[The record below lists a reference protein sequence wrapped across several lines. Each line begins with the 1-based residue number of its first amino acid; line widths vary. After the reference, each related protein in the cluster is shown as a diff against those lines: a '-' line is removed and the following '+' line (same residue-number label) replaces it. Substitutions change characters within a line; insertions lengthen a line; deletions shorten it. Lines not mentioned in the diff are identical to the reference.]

1 MSTRSDTM
9 AKKKA
14 RVNKSQAIRDFLAAN
29 PDAAPKDVE
38 VALAK
43 EGIKVSS
50 ALICTVKSKVKAK
63 GKPKKAATKK
73 KTAAKKKVAT
83 TKPPASDEISLS
95 ALLGAKKLAQQLGGV
110 EAAKKAINA
119 LGQLT
124 D

>member
-1 MSTRSDTM
+1 M

-14 RVNKSQAIRDFLAAN
+14 RVNKSQAIRDFLAAD

-38 VALAK
+38 AALAK

-73 KTAAKKKVAT
+73 KTAAKK
-83 TKPPASDEISLS
+83 PPASDKIALS
-95 ALLGAKKLAQQLGGV
+95 ALLEAKKLAQQLGGID
-110 EAAKKAINA
+110 AAKQAINA
-119 LGQLT
+119 LAQLT

>member
-1 MSTRSDTM
+1 MSTRSNTM

-14 RVNKSQAIRDFLAAN
+14 RVNKSKAIRDFMAAN
-29 PDAAPKDVE
+29 PDAASKDVMA
-38 VALAK
+38 ALAK
-43 EGIKVSS
+43 EGIKVTSGFVYK
-50 ALICTVKSKVKAK
+50 VKSQVKAK
-63 GKPKKAATKK
+63 GKPKKAAAKK
-73 KTAAKKKVAT
+73 KIVAKKKVAA